1 MEYLEK
7 IGEFVFTFIEG
18 YGLTIMR
25 AIAIFVVGLLLVLIL
40 AKKVKRAAVKS
51 RQIDNSASTFVTS
64 VVVLVAY
71 VGLGILILTTLGF
84 STTGLVAAFSSVM
97 LAIALGMQNTLASL
111 TNGILLIFT
120 KPFKAGDYVNVNG
133 TEGTVKEIKLF
144 SVKLVTPDN
153 LTIVVPNSNVLNSTI
168 INYSNMKLRRMDFVV
183 PVAYDEDVDKVKA
196 VVKGVMAA
204 DRRISDSPEPFFRL
218 TAYGESSLN
227 FTLRAWAKV
236 EEYWAVRFDLIENVL
251 KALRA
256 NNILIPYNQ
265 LDVHVVDGKTSV
277 DEKIKEGV

>member
-7 IGEFVFTFIEG
+7 IGEFVFAFIEG

>member
-7 IGEFVFTFIEG
+7 IGEFIFAFIEG
-18 YGLTIMR
+18 YGLTIMK
-25 AIAIFVVGLLLVLIL
+25 AIAIFIVGLLLVLII
-40 AKKVKRAAVKS
+40 ARRVKKAAVKS

-64 VVVLVAY
+64 IVVLIAY
-71 VGLGILILTTLGF
+71 VGLGVLILTTLGF
-84 STTGLVAAFSSVM
+84 STTGIVAAFSSVM
-97 LAIALGMQNTLASL
+97 LAIALGMQNALASL

-120 KPFKAGDYVNVNG
+120 KPFKAGDYVKIDG

-183 PVAYDEDVDKVKA
+183 PVAYDVDVDKVKS
-196 VVKGVMAA
+196 VVKAVIAA
-204 DRRISDSPEPFFRL
+204 DKRISDSPEPFFRL
-218 TAYGESSLN
+218 TNYGESSLD

-236 EEYWAVRFDLIENVL
+236 GEYWDVRFDLIENVL
-251 KALRA
+251 KALRE
-256 NNILIPYNQ
+256 NEIEIPYNQ
-265 LDVHVVDGKTSV
+265 LDVHVVNAKQKG
-277 DEKIKEGV
+277 IKEGE

>member
-7 IGEFVFTFIEG
+7 IGEFVFAFIEG

-183 PVAYDEDVDKVKA
+183 PVAFGEDVDKVKA

-236 EEYWAVRFDLIENVL
+236 EEYWAVRFDLIENVW